1 LTRRSKS
8 KQAEALENLNVTLE
22 GTKMKLFKFTKDEDG
37 AVTVDWV
44 VLTAALVLV
53 GGVVV
58 SAIRGGMEDLASDI
72 NTQLSATSVS

>member
-1 LTRRSKS
+1 
-8 KQAEALENLNVTLE
+8 
-22 GTKMKLFKFTKDEDG
+22 MKLFKFTKDEDG

-72 NTQLSATSVS
+72 TTQLSAPSVS

>member
-1 LTRRSKS
+1 
-8 KQAEALENLNVTLE
+8 
-22 GTKMKLFKFTKDEDG
+22 MKLFKFTKDEDG
-37 AVTVDWV
+37 AVTVVWV

-58 SAIRGGMEDLASDI
+58 NAIRGGMEDVAADI